1 MHRQTFDE
9 SWFFRLV
16 DPTLGF
22 WQDPALTPERTVD
35 LPHDWSVEF
44 ERDPSHPSG
53 ALGGFFRT
61 GMGEYRKT
69 FSAPEAWHG
78 KKAFIEFEG
87 VYMNAELW
95 LNGHFLGR
103 HPYGYTSFAFD
114 LTPYLDYGGENAL
127 LVVVNN
133 ACQLNS
139 RWYSG
144 SGIYRHVW
152 LMVAGLVH
160 VDHWGVYVTTPV
172 VTQREATIRVRTTL
186 LNESGA
192 SADVVLTSS
201 VVAPDSAPVAESA
214 TSAIIASY
222 AQVEVSQD
230 IPVPNP
236 QHWSPDTPDLYLLET
251 QVTMGGQVVDSLTT
265 PFGIRSLQVDAE
277 HGFLLNG
284 EPLLLKG
291 GCVHHDNGVMGAASY
306 DRSEERKVELLKA
319 SGYNAVRC
327 AHNPPA
333 PAFLD
338 ACDRLGLLVIDE
350 AFDMWRAPKTT
361 NDYHVYFDD
370 WWRRDLE
377 SMVRRDRNH
386 PSVVMWSVGNELVE
400 RGLPEGVEI
409 ARTLADQIRN
419 LDPTRPITAA
429 INGLRDKGLGP
440 WADDLFAVLDVCG
453 YNYKEDVYRVDHER
467 VPERVIYGSESMSAE
482 AFEHWMSVEALDY
495 VIGDFVWT
503 SLDYL
508 GESGIGR
515 VVPEGES
522 YPFLPDY
529 PWHQANCGDL
539 DLCGFKRPQSYYRDV
554 LWGHGNPLYIAVHPP
569 EPEGKTWT
577 ITRWGWPDVWPNWTW
592 PGHEGEILKVD
603 VYSACE
609 QVALF
614 LNERPLDRAPTT
626 QREKHTATFEVP
638 YERGTLKA
646 RGYTGGQQVA
656 ELEIKTVDA
665 PAAIRLTPDRITC
678 TARPGDLVFVTVE
691 VVDLE
696 GLVYPTA
703 EHLIRF
709 AVQGAGNI
717 AAVGNGNPRSTE
729 MYRGSQRQAFRG
741 RCLVVLRSNGE
752 SGEIVLQ
759 ARADG
764 LEGQEITVRAV

>member
-1 MHRQTFDE
+1 MRRQSFDAAW
-9 SWFFRLV
+9 SFKLI
-16 DPTLGF
+16 DPTAVF

-35 LPHDWSVEF
+35 LPHDWGIEF

-53 ALGGFFRT
+53 VLGGFFRT

-69 FSAPEAWHG
+69 FAAPEAWRG
-78 KKAFIEFEG
+78 KKLFIEFEG
-87 VYMNAELW
+87 VYMNAEVW

-103 HPYGYTSFAFD
+103 HPYGYTSFAFA
-114 LTPYLDYGGENAL
+114 LSPYLDYDGENTL
-127 LVVVNN
+127 LVRVNN

-152 LMVAGLVH
+152 LMVADPVH
-160 VDHWGVYVTTPV
+160 ADHWGVYVTTPQ
-172 VTQREATIRVRTTL
+172 VTQQEATVRVRTTL
-186 LNESGA
+186 TNESEA
-192 SADVVLTSS
+192 RAEVTLTSR
-201 VVAPDSAPVAESA
+201 VVSPDGTPVAESA
-214 TSAIIASY
+214 TAAMLASG
-222 AQVEVSQD
+222 AQVELSQD
-230 IPVPNP
+230 LPVPDP
-236 QHWSPDTPDLYLLET
+236 QRWSPDRPALYLLET
-251 QVTMGGQVVDSLTT
+251 QVTVGKRVVDSFTT

-319 SGYNAVRC
+319 SGFNAVRC

-333 PAFLD
+333 PSFLD

-350 AFDMWRAPKTT
+350 AFDMWRAPKTP
-361 NDYHVYFDD
+361 NDYHVAFDD
-370 WWRRDLE
+370 WWQRDIE

-386 PSVVMWSVGNELVE
+386 PCVVMWSVGNELVE

-409 ARTLADQIRN
+409 ARTLADQIRS
-419 LDPTRPITAA
+419 LDPTRPITAG
-429 INGLRDKGLGP
+429 INGLREKGLGP

-453 YNYKEDVYRVDHER
+453 YNYKEEAYRVDHER
-467 VPERVIYGSESMSAE
+467 VPERVIYASESVAAQ
-482 AFEHWMSVEALDY
+482 AFEHWTSVEELDY

-529 PWHQANCGDL
+529 PWHQAYCGDI

-554 LWGHGNPLYIAVHPP
+554 LWGSGDPLYIAVHPP
-569 EPEGKTWT
+569 QPDGSAWT

-592 PGHEGEILKVD
+592 PGHEGEVLQVD

-614 LNERPLDRAPTT
+614 LNGKPLGSAPTT
-626 QREKHTATFEVP
+626 RREKRMASFEVP
-638 YERGTLKA
+638 YERGTLVA
-646 RGYTGGQQVA
+646 LGYSGGEQVA
-656 ELEIKTVDA
+656 ELAIRTVDA
-665 PAAIRLTPDRITC
+665 PAAIRLTPDRASC
-678 TARPGDLVFVTVE
+678 AARPGDLVFVTVE
-691 VVDLE
+691 VVDPG
-696 GLVYPTA
+696 GLVDPTA
-703 EHLIRF
+703 DHLIRF
-709 AVQGAGNI
+709 AVQGAGSI
-717 AAVGNGNPRSTE
+717 AAVGNSNPRSTE
-729 MYRGSQRQAFRG
+729 MYRGNQRQAFRG
-741 RCLVVLRSNGE
+741 RCLVVLKSNGE

-759 ARADG
+759 ACADG
-764 LEGQEITVRAV
+764 LEGQELTVHAI